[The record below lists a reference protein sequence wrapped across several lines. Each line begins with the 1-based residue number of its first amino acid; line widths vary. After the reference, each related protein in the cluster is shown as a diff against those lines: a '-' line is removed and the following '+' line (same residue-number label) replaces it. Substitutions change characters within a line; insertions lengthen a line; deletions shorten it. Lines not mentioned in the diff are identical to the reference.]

1 MRVEELIEE
10 VARGNVTEVKVVLAS
25 VIVALAV
32 FQVFLMA
39 VGYGKVRLS
48 LLKPRAAS
56 FTHRAVGDTLL
67 VLTLVVTWMCVGY
80 FGISDG
86 IEHAR
91 PGEGLRAAVHVVSAL
106 ALLAVLTLK
115 VIVVRWAHSLGRF
128 LPHFGLTVFSLFVIV
143 WVSSVGDYLWGG

>member
-1 MRVEELIEE
+1 MEDLIEQ

-32 FQVFLMA
+32 VQVFLMA
-39 VGYGKVRLS
+39 VGYGKLS
-48 LLKPRAAS
+48 PPFLKARAAS

-115 VIVVRWAHSLGRF
+115 VIVVRWWHSLGRF
-128 LPHFGLTVFSLFVIV
+128 LPHFGLTVFSLFVVV
-143 WVSSVGDYLWGG
+143 WASSAGDYLWGG